1 MSDRLDTNCKLE
13 DATTSFLGSL
23 SQEKRT
29 KAQEQLHKFVQWG
42 GQNSNVSDLT
52 ASAVARYGAQS
63 LVNDVQFIKAFLSYL
78 KKKGLHPHNL
88 STHLK
93 VRKPSRTT
101 VISVSRGKRSRPS
114 LLTSS
119 GYSDLSDEL
128 EKLKVQRSQVTVEL
142 RKAAAD
148 KDFRENAPLHAAREK
163 KSYIEGRIQEIE
175 NVLKKV
181 HIVDGSAGTTT
192 VKAGYTVEL
201 EEVMSGKQRIFML
214 VGSKEANPSRGKLS
228 IESPIGKELLNK
240 EIDDTVKVTAPA
252 GTFEYRIKSIKPSS

>member
-1 MSDRLDTNCKLE
+1 MLVSLEGEVGQEIPELRANVYLALPDNKLVV
-13 DATTSFLGSL
+13 LRIL
-23 SQEKRT
+23 PQ
-29 KAQEQLHKFVQWG
+29 
-42 GQNSNVSDLT
+42 SNFWT
-52 ASAVARYGAQS
+52 E
-63 LVNDVQFIKAFLSYL
+63 
-78 KKKGLHPHNL
+78 
-88 STHLK
+88 
-93 VRKPSRTT
+93 
-101 VISVSRGKRSRPS
+101 
-114 LLTSS
+114 
-119 GYSDLSDEL
+119 DEL